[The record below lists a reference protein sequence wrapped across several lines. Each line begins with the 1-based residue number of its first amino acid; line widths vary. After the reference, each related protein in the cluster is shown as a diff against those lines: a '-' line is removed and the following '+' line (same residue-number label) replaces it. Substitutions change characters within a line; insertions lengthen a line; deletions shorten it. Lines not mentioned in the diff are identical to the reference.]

1 MNIRIKNLK
10 KKKKTAA
17 ISQVLKNALQTKF
30 KG

>member
-1 MNIRIKNLK
+1 MNIRIKNF

>member
-1 MNIRIKNLK
+1 MNIRIKNL

>member
-1 MNIRIKNLK
+1 MNIRIKNL
-10 KKKKTAA
+10 KKKTAA

>member
-1 MNIRIKNLK
+1 MNIRIKNF
-10 KKKKTAA
+10 KKKTAA